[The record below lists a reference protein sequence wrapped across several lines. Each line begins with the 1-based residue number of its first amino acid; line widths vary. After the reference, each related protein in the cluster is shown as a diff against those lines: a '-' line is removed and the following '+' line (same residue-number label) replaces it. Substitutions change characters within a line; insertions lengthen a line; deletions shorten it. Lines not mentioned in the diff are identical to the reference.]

1 MARVASA
8 WTCSSAASSASRRS
22 FCLSVSRPAPVCRVR
37 RARQRGS
44 SLQPRWPW
52 MICWIRRRHR
62 SRASPARRTTRNGS
76 ITVTAPGSS
85 SVVAV
90 LKPVSPSIAT
100 TSIPSRQSF
109 GRWLSQVLN
118 ACLERPWTM
127 PGSRAGPVPSR
138 IPVRSM
144 ITVTYLSPRLV
155 WRRTCS
161 PAPIAVTPSN
171 LVVSSIRARLPSARD
186 GVAGG
191 VPGAATLSDPGHGEV
206 LDHDRLQRPPKPATR
221 PLRSRPGRE
230 GGALAPHVRT
240 LGTPVTTDRDR
251 QRGGAPA
258 ERFVGELP
266 DHGVAHEALAAA
278 AATPLAGSGDP
289 AREHGTAGSE
299 ALAGHLKSE
308 LVETAERGQI
318 GARELQQR
326 GSPRR

>member
-1 MARVASA
+1 M
-8 WTCSSAASSASRRS
+8 
-22 FCLSVSRPAPVCRVR
+22 
-37 RARQRGS
+37 
-44 SLQPRWPW
+44 
-52 MICWIRRRHR
+52 
-62 SRASPARRTTRNGS
+62 
-76 ITVTAPGSS
+76 
-85 SVVAV
+85 
-90 LKPVSPSIAT
+90 KPVNPSIAT

-138 IPVRSM
+138 IPVRSV
-144 ITVTYLSPRLV
+144 ITVTYVPPRLV

-161 PAPIAVTPSN
+161 PAPIAVTPPDR
-171 LVVSSIRARLPSARD
+171 VVSSIRARLPSARTASLAVF
-186 GVAGG
+186 GATLRPSAIRATVQ
-191 VPGAATLSDPGHGEV
+191 VPG
-206 LDHDRLQRPPKPATR
+206 HDRLQRPPEPATR
-221 PLRSRPGRE
+221 QLRSRPGRE
-230 GGALAPHVRT
+230 GGVLAPHART
-240 LGTPVTTDRDR
+240 PGTPVTTDRDR

-278 AATPLAGSGDP
+278 AATPLAGFEDP

-308 LVETAERGQI
+308 LAGTAERGQI
-318 GARELQQR
+318 GAREPRQR